1 MKDRKSPKFRIYRE
15 GSFRHSLSMVS
26 LSCGRGR
33 GKPLKGG
40 KGEHLLV
47 AEGGLMGFGSSPR
60 CRARRLPRKGFLE
73 LGWEGR
79 DFWTWGRSWSDNRS
93 RGLEETQMK
102 PCSAELHS
110 LPRRKRILASGL
122 GVSVRIV
129 ARRHHI
135 PVGRLLF
142 SCGYMKSPRL

>member
-47 AEGGLMGFGSSPR
+47 AKEGLWDSEAVPGV
-60 CRARRLPRKGFLE
+60 E
-73 LGWEGR
+73 LGGC
-79 DFWTWGRSWSDNRS
+79 
-93 RGLEETQMK
+93 RGK
-102 PCSAELHS
+102 
-110 LPRRKRILASGL
+110 
-122 GVSVRIV
+122 V
-129 ARRHHI
+129 
-135 PVGRLLF
+135 F
-142 SCGYMKSPRL
+142 